1 MFSRHF
7 PDDVARLHCRAVHGG
22 ILPRPGP
29 RRTRPRLDRAGT
41 RARCRQA
48 ARGGGCGRSLT
59 LPNLARNFR
68 VYDRNADGILNA
80 GDNPLSPL
88 VPGDLDDDGQLD
100 VADAL
105 RLIVVLLGPEITTP
119 PASQPQLGDF
129 LTTDLDVDADVD
141 LADFARF
148 QRGFTGGP

>member
-1 MFSRHF
+1 M
-7 PDDVARLHCRAVHGG
+7 
-22 ILPRPGP
+22 
-29 RRTRPRLDRAGT
+29 
-41 RARCRQA
+41 
-48 ARGGGCGRSLT
+48 
-59 LPNLARNFR
+59 
-68 VYDRNADGILNA
+68 
-80 GDNPLSPL
+80 
-88 VPGDLDDDGQLD
+88 PGDLDDDGQLD